1 MKSDAG
7 VYTCKIINEYGTKQ
21 CEGKLEV
28 KGEVLILYKPLYP
41 IHIESVDIITEA
53 TESYNFVRSICSP

>member
-1 MKSDAG
+1 MTIKTGVRHIVHETGSFEMIIKLAQKSDSG

-28 KGEVLILYKPLYP
+28 KGRGF
-41 IHIESVDIITEA
+41 S
-53 TESYNFVRSICSP
+53 